1 MSLWQLLWRL
11 WRYAPGLYLVGT
23 VLSLLGAVLLVAP
36 AFISR
41 AFFDALT
48 GQVHLPLGIYQ
59 LSALL
64 VAIQALAVGLNLW
77 SAYTT
82 TTAMMTTK
90 ALLRKNLIRHV
101 LARSNMHALPESSGE
116 AISRLRDDVDYAEGV
131 LSQVIQRLGQM
142 VYGVV
147 AFLIMFH
154 INARITVV
162 IVIPLL
168 LVTVL
173 VQQGGGQLVTYRQ
186 RNRTAAA
193 RVTGLIGEIFGA
205 VQAIK
210 LANAEPAVI
219 DHLRHLNAGRRQA
232 ALRDRVESELFRA
245 VSANAVTVG
254 MGAVLLLAAAS
265 IKSHAFSIGDFA
277 LFAVLLGS
285 VSSAIP
291 AIAGLLTFYRQATV
305 SLDRLVALLGGA
317 PGETMVQYG
326 PVYLSG
332 EAPAVPFHHK
342 VTGDC
347 LQRLEGRGLTYH
359 HPGSI
364 RGIEG
369 IDLTLE
375 RGSLTVITGQVGA
388 GKSTLLRVLLGLLPL
403 ESGEVWW
410 NSQMVLDPAAHF
422 VPPRSAF
429 TPQAPYLFSETIRD
443 NILLGL
449 PEREVDLAEALDRA
463 VLAPEVA
470 GFDQQLDTVLGP
482 RGIRLS
488 GGQRQRAA
496 AARMFVTQA
505 ELLVVDDLSS
515 ALDVETEQCLWE
527 RLLRQRDATIL
538 AVSHRRSV
546 LRQADQIVVL
556 KDGRAEATGVIRDL
570 LEQCAEMR
578 LIWSGRGIPTP

>member
-11 WRYAPGLYLVGT
+11 WRYAPGLYLLGT
-23 VLSLLGAVLLVAP
+23 VLSLLGTVLLVAP

-90 ALLRKNLIRHV
+90 ALLRKNLLRHV
-101 LARSNMHALPESSGE
+101 LARSNVHALPESSGE
-116 AISRLRDDVDYAEGV
+116 AISRFRDDVDYAEGV
-131 LSQVIQRLGQM
+131 LSQVIERLGQM
-142 VYGVV
+142 GYGVV
-147 AFLIMFH
+147 AFLIMLH
-154 INARITVV
+154 INARITLV

-173 VQQGGGQLVTYRQ
+173 VQQAGGQLVTYRQ

-210 LANAEPAVI
+210 LANAEPTVI

-232 ALRDRVESELFRA
+232 ALRDRVVSELFRA
-245 VSANAVTVG
+245 MSANAVTVG
-254 MGAVLLLAAAS
+254 VGAVLLLAAAS
-265 IKSHAFSIGDFA
+265 IQSHAFSIGDFA
-277 LFAVLLGS
+277 LFAILLGS
-285 VSSAIP
+285 VNSAIP
-291 AIAGLLTFYRQATV
+291 SIAGVLTFYRQATV
-305 SLDRLVALLGGA
+305 SLDRLAALLGGA

-332 EAPAVPFHHK
+332 EVPAVPFHHK
-342 VTGDC
+342 ATGDC

-359 HPGSI
+359 HPGSN

-410 NSQMVLDPAAHF
+410 NSRMVRDPAAHF

-429 TPQAPYLFSETIRD
+429 TPQVPYLFSETIRD

-449 PEREVDLAEALDRA
+449 PEREVDLADALDGA
-463 VLAPEVA
+463 VLTPEVA
-470 GFDQQLDTVLGP
+470 GFDQQLDTAIGP

-488 GGQRQRAA
+488 GGQRQRTA
-496 AARMFVTQA
+496 AARMSVTGA

-515 ALDVETEQCLWE
+515 ALDVETEHCLWE
-527 RLLRQRDATIL
+527 RLSSRGDATIL
-538 AVSHRRSV
+538 AVSHRHSV
-546 LRQADQIVVL
+546 LRQADQIVLL
-556 KDGRAEATGVIRDL
+556 KDGRAEAMGALHDL
-570 LEQCAEMR
+570 LEQCEEMR